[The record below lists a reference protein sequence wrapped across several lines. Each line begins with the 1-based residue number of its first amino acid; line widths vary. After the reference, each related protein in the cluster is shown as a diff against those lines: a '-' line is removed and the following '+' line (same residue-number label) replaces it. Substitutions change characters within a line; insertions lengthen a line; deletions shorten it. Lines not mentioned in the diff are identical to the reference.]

1 MTDALR
7 AAEGGSV
14 PATVEKLVVPEIRS
28 LWSSVPEGADLV
40 ASLLAA
46 HAQKGSGFV
55 FIIDEWDA
63 PIREAKDPSSKRE
76 YVEFLRG
83 LFKNGVFTP
92 KCVEAAYLTGILPIV
107 KYGTQSAMSDF
118 DEYTIVNPQG
128 FAPYVGFVEE
138 EVKELC
144 EEHEL
149 DFQEMRRWY
158 DGYELPRA
166 GHVYSPYSVIKAVQ
180 NQEFGSY
187 WTSTSSFDSLLTYI
201 QGDFDG
207 LQDTIAALVAGEYV
221 PVNVR
226 SFRND
231 MDDVRSADDVL
242 TVLIHLGYLAYDKAA
257 AMARVPNEE
266 VRLEFVDA
274 LKETTHPTLAG
285 MVASAD
291 KLLKDTLAGNE
302 EAVAQ
307 GVARAHDS
315 RLGPDWYND
324 EQALRFAVKLAYLT
338 SVDRFAEI
346 EELPSGH
353 GRADIV
359 YLPRR
364 YDRIPAMI
372 VELKWDKEPSSALDQ
387 VRQRDYPKVL
397 RNYGGPV
404 LLVGITYSSKTKEHV
419 CRIERLAAR

>member
-1 MTDALR
+1 M
-7 AAEGGSV
+7 
-14 PATVEKLVVPEIRS
+14 
-28 LWSSVPEGADLV
+28 
-40 ASLLAA
+40 
-46 HAQKGSGFV
+46 
-55 FIIDEWDA
+55 
-63 PIREAKDPSSKRE
+63 
-76 YVEFLRG
+76 
-83 LFKNGVFTP
+83 
-92 KCVEAAYLTGILPIV
+92 
-107 KYGTQSAMSDF
+107 
-118 DEYTIVNPQG
+118 
-128 FAPYVGFVEE
+128 EE

-307 GVARAHDS
+307 DVARAHDS

-353 GRADIV
+353 GRAGIV

-387 VRQRDYPKVL
+387 VRRRDYPKVL